1 MKIGI
6 NTLLWTAS
14 FDGSHLDLLPRIKEA
29 GFDGVE
35 IARFAFDD
43 FPVIDVRR
51 ALEENG
57 LQCVMC
63 SALTGRTSLADAD
76 THAAALHFLKQG
88 IRTAADL
95 GAKLFVGPFCS
106 PVGYLTGRRRTQDE
120 WGRVIDGLRTLT
132 PILEDADVTMAVEP
146 LNRFETFFLN
156 TAHDARE
163 LADAVSHP
171 RVGILLDTF
180 HTNIEEKSIGVAV
193 ELLGDHLVHV
203 HACENDR
210 GVPGTGHIEWPDL
223 FTALRKLN
231 YNGWLVIESF
241 GFAIPEIATA
251 ACIWRDLASSPEAI
265 AWDGLS
271 FLRSM

>member
-1 MKIGI
+1 MKFGI
-6 NTLLWTAS
+6 NTLLWTAA
-14 FDGSHLDLLPRIKEA
+14 FDRSNVHLLPRIKEA

-35 IARFAFDD
+35 IARFAFHD
-43 FPVIDVRR
+43 FPVTDIRR

-57 LQCVMC
+57 LECIMC
-63 SALTGRTSLADAD
+63 SALTGKTSLADPD
-76 THAAALHFLKQG
+76 THTAALDFLKQG
-88 IRTAADL
+88 IRAAADL

-120 WGRVIDGLRTLT
+120 WSRVTDGLRELG
-132 PILEDADVTMAVEP
+132 PVLEDAGVTMAVEP

-156 TAHDARE
+156 TAHDARQ
-163 LADAVSHP
+163 LADTVSHP

-180 HTNIEEKSIGVAV
+180 HANIEEKSIGAAA
-193 ELLGDHLVHV
+193 ELLGDRLVHV

-210 GVPGTGHIEWPDL
+210 GIPGTGHVEWPEL
-223 FTALRKLN
+223 FGALRKTD

-265 AWDGLS
+265 AWDGLK